1 MPIHKLLYIEKY
13 EAMLN
18 GAMKYSLEFDTPN
31 EEIIGFMSY
40 IGKSQNCDRF
50 YIFEDSTH
58 GEFTSNTYE
67 WCAPGITAEK
77 DSLQKVDKSTLKTW
91 YNMFAQEEAVII
103 QDLEDIRDTETAL
116 YELLHRQGIKSL
128 VVYPLT
134 VKNKIIGFF
143 GVDNPDI
150 EETVE
155 IKAFLSMASSY
166 MVSMLRR
173 RNTFFKLQK
182 DAAIKSYQAIAQIY
196 LSMHRVNIQ
205 TNTFETIKTH
215 GIIEGN
221 RTSSTNT
228 DFQQQAW
235 AIADATV
242 TEDYVE
248 EVKAFTDLATL
259 EQRLEN
265 SIFIE
270 HEFVGKTAGWCRH
283 QFIVADRD
291 AKGNILHVIYT
302 IEIINEAKKRE
313 NHLRYL
319 AQTDMLTGLNNRG
332 SGEQK
337 VKELLQQGQPGAL
350 ALIDCDRFKSIN
362 DTYGH
367 MVGDQVLIA
376 LAEAIAKGIHKGDIA
391 LRLGGDEFAIYM
403 INITDKES
411 AQEHIKH
418 VFDEVNKIHIPQLYG
433 HPIHISMGV
442 TFFHP
447 ETPMKFDHL
456 YQQADKAMYESK
468 RTVGTI
474 ATFYAVLP
482 IISKNNL

>member
-31 EEIIGFMSY
+31 EEIIGFMAY

-50 YIFEDSTH
+50 YIFEDSTQ

-77 DSLQKVDKSTLKTW
+77 DSLQKVEKINLKTW
-91 YNMFAQEEAVII
+91 YDRFAQEEAVII

-205 TNTFETIKTH
+205 TNAFETIKTH

-242 TEDYVE
+242 TDDYVE

-270 HEFVGKTAGWCRH
+270 HEFVGKIAGWCRH

-291 AKGNILHVIYT
+291 AKGHILNVIYT
-302 IEIINEAKKRE
+302 VEIINEAKKRE

-367 MVGDQVLIA
+367 MAGDQVLIA
-376 LAEAIAKGIHKGDIA
+376 LAEAISKGIHKGDIA

-403 INITDKES
+403 LNIVDKEK
-411 AQEHIKH
+411 AKVHIQH
-418 VFDEVNKIHIPQLYG
+418 VFDEVNKIHIPQIYG

-442 TFFHP
+442 TFFQP
-447 ETPMKFDHL
+447 ETPMEFDHL

-468 RTVGTI
+468 RTEGTI
-474 ATFYAVLP
+474 ATFYEDV
-482 IISKNNL
+482 K

>member
-91 YNMFAQEEAVII
+91 YNMFAQDEAVII

-116 YELLHRQGIKSL
+116 YELLHRQGSQSL

-205 TNTFETIKTH
+205 ANTFETIKTH

-242 TEDYVE
+242 TADYVE

-259 EQRLEN
+259 EKRLEN
-265 SIFIE
+265 NIFIE

-291 AKGNILHVIYT
+291 AKGHILHVIYT

-350 ALIDCDRFKSIN
+350 ALVDCDRFKSIN

-367 MVGDQVLIA
+367 MAGDQVLIA

-403 INITDKES
+403 INIVDKEN
-411 AQEHIKH
+411 AKVHIQH
-418 VFDEVNKIHIPQLYG
+418 VFDEVNKIHIPQIYG

-442 TFFHP
+442 TFFQP
-447 ETPMKFDHL
+447 ETPIKFDHL

-474 ATFYAVLP
+474 ATFYDD
-482 IISKNNL
+482 IK

>member
-77 DSLQKVDKSTLKTW
+77 DSLQKVEKSTLKTW
-91 YNMFAQEEAVII
+91 YDRFAQDKAVII
-103 QDLEDIRDTETAL
+103 QDLENIRDTETAL

-155 IKAFLSMASSY
+155 IKTFLSMASSY

-205 TNTFETIKTH
+205 TTAFETIKTH

-221 RTSSTNT
+221 RTSSINT

-235 AIADATV
+235 A
-242 TEDYVE
+242 
-248 EVKAFTDLATL
+248 
-259 EQRLEN
+259 
-265 SIFIE
+265 IE

-291 AKGNILHVIYT
+291 AKGHILHVIYT

-337 VKELLQQGQPGAL
+337 VKKLLQQGQAGAL

-367 MVGDQVLIA
+367 MAGDQVLIA
-376 LAEAIAKGIHKGDIA
+376 LAEAISKGIHKGDIA

-403 INITDKES
+403 LNIVDKEN
-411 AQEHIKH
+411 AKVHIQH
-418 VFDEVNKIHIPQLYG
+418 VFDRVNKIHIPQLCD

-447 ETPMKFDHL
+447 ETPMEFDRL
-456 YQQADKAMYESK
+456 YQQADKALYESK

-474 ATFYAVLP
+474 ATFYDD
-482 IISKNNL
+482 IK

>member
-1 MPIHKLLYIEKY
+1 MPMQKLLYIEKY

-31 EEIIGFMSY
+31 EEIIGFMAF

-77 DSLQKVDKSTLKTW
+77 DSLQKVEKSTLKTW
-91 YNMFAQEEAVII
+91 YDRFAQDKAVII

-128 VVYPLT
+128 VVHPLT
-134 VKNKIIGFF
+134 VKNQIIGFF
-143 GVDNPDI
+143 GIDNPDI

-155 IKAFLSMASSY
+155 IKAFLSMASSF

-196 LSMHRVNIQ
+196 LSMHQVNIQ
-205 TNTFETIKTH
+205 DNTFEIIKTH
-215 GIIEGN
+215 NIIEVN

-248 EVKAFTDLATL
+248 EVKSFTNLATL
-259 EQRLEN
+259 EKRLAD

-270 HEFVGKTAGWCRH
+270 HEFVGKTIGWCRQ
-283 QFIVADRD
+283 QFIVIDRD
-291 AKGNILHVIYT
+291 EHGHILHAIYT
-302 IEIINEAKKRE
+302 TEVINDAKKQE

-337 VKELLQQGQPGAL
+337 VKELLGKGQQGLL

-367 MVGDQVLIA
+367 MAGDQVLIA
-376 LAEAIAKGIHKGDIA
+376 VAEAISKGARKGDIA
-391 LRLGGDEFAIYM
+391 LRLGGDEFAIFM
-403 INITDKES
+403 SNIENK
-411 AQEHIKH
+411 AKAKIRIQH
-418 VFDEVNKIHIPQLYG
+418 VFDEVNKIHIPQIYD

-447 ETPMKFDHL
+447 ETPMEFDRL
-456 YQQADKAMYESK
+456 YQQADKALYESK

-474 ATFYAVLP
+474 ATFYDD
-482 IISKNNL
+482 IK

>member
-13 EAMLN
+13 EVMLN

-67 WCAPGITAEK
+67 WCASGITAEK
-77 DSLQKVDKSTLKTW
+77 DSLQKVDKSSLKTW
-91 YNMFAQEEAVII
+91 YNMFAQDEAVII

-205 TNTFETIKTH
+205 TNAFEIIKTH
-215 GIIEGN
+215 SIIEVN

-235 AIADATV
+235 AIAAATV

-291 AKGNILHVIYT
+291 AKGHILHVIYT
-302 IEIINEAKKRE
+302 IEIINKAKKRE

-367 MVGDQVLIA
+367 MAGDQVLIA

-411 AQEHIKH
+411 AREHIQH
-418 VFDEVNKIHIPQLYG
+418 VFDEVNKIHIPQIYG

-442 TFFHP
+442 TFFQP

-474 ATFYAVLP
+474 ATFYEDV
-482 IISKNNL
+482 K

>member
-155 IKAFLSMASSY
+155 IKAFLSMASSF

-173 RNTFFKLQK
+173 RNTFFKVQK

-196 LSMHRVNIQ
+196 LSMYRVNIQ
-205 TNTFETIKTH
+205 ANTFETIKTH
-215 GIIEGN
+215 GIIESN
-221 RTSSTNT
+221 RTASANTN
-228 DFQQQAW
+228 FQQQVW

-248 EVKAFTDLATL
+248 EVKAFTNLATL

-270 HEFVGKTAGWCRH
+270 HEFVGKIAGWCRH

-291 AKGNILHVIYT
+291 AKGHILHVIYT
-302 IEIINEAKKRE
+302 VEIINEAKKRE

-337 VKELLQQGQPGAL
+337 VKKLLQQGQPGAL

-376 LAEAIAKGIHKGDIA
+376 LAEAIAKCIHKGDIA

-403 INITDKES
+403 INIVDKEN
-411 AQEHIKH
+411 AKVHIQH
-418 VFDEVNKIHIPQLYG
+418 VFDEVNKIHIPQIYG
-433 HPIHISMGV
+433 YPIHISMGV
-442 TFFHP
+442 TFFQP

-474 ATFYAVLP
+474 ATFYED
-482 IISKNNL
+482 IK

>member
-77 DSLQKVDKSTLKTW
+77 DSLQKVEKITLKTW
-91 YNMFAQEEAVII
+91 YDRFAQDEAVII

-116 YELLHRQGIKSL
+116 YELLHRQGIKNL

-205 TNTFETIKTH
+205 ANTFETIKTH

-242 TEDYVE
+242 TDDYVE
-248 EVKAFTDLATL
+248 EVKAFTNLATL
-259 EQRLEN
+259 EKRLEN

-270 HEFVGKTAGWCRH
+270 HEFVDKIAGWCRH

-291 AKGNILHVIYT
+291 AKGHILHVIYT
-302 IEIINEAKKRE
+302 VEIINEAKKRE

-376 LAEAIAKGIHKGDIA
+376 LAEAIAKCIHKGDIA

-403 INITDKES
+403 INIVDKEN
-411 AQEHIKH
+411 AKVHIQH
-418 VFDEVNKIHIPQLYG
+418 VFDEVNKIHIPQIYD

-442 TFFHP
+442 TFFQP
-447 ETPMKFDHL
+447 ETPMKFDRL
-456 YQQADKAMYESK
+456 YQQADKALYESK

-474 ATFYAVLP
+474 ATFYEDV
-482 IISKNNL
+482 K

>member
-58 GEFTSNTYE
+58 WEFTSNTYE

-77 DSLQKVDKSTLKTW
+77 DSLQKVDKNTLKTW
-91 YNMFAQEEAVII
+91 YNMFAQDEAVII

-150 EETVE
+150 EETIE

-166 MVSMLRR
+166 LVSMLRR

-221 RTSSTNT
+221 RTSSNNT

-242 TEDYVE
+242 TDDYVE
-248 EVKAFTDLATL
+248 EVKAFTNLATL
-259 EQRLEN
+259 EKRLEN

-291 AKGNILHVIYT
+291 AKGHILHVIYT

-411 AQEHIKH
+411 AKVHIQH
-418 VFDEVNKIHIPQLYG
+418 VFDEVNKIHIPQIYG

-442 TFFHP
+442 TFFQP
-447 ETPMKFDHL
+447 ETPMKFDRL
-456 YQQADKAMYESK
+456 YQQADKALYESK

-474 ATFYAVLP
+474 ATFYEDV
-482 IISKNNL
+482 K

>member
-270 HEFVGKTAGWCRH
+270 HEFVVKTAGWCRH

-291 AKGNILHVIYT
+291 AKGHILHVIYT

-367 MVGDQVLIA
+367 MAGDQVLIA
-376 LAEAIAKGIHKGDIA
+376 LAEAISKGIHKGDIA

-403 INITDKES
+403 LNIVDKEK
-411 AQEHIKH
+411 AKVHIQH
-418 VFDEVNKIHIPQLYG
+418 VFDEVNKIHIPQIYG

-442 TFFHP
+442 TFFQP

-474 ATFYAVLP
+474 ATFYED
-482 IISKNNL
+482 IK

>member
-31 EEIIGFMSY
+31 EEIIGFMAY

-291 AKGNILHVIYT
+291 AKGHILHVIYT

-367 MVGDQVLIA
+367 MDQVLIA
-376 LAEAIAKGIHKGDIA
+376 LAEAIAKCIHKGDIA

-403 INITDKES
+403 INIVDKEN
-411 AQEHIKH
+411 AKVHIQH
-418 VFDEVNKIHIPQLYG
+418 VFDEVNKIHIPQIYD

-442 TFFHP
+442 TFFQP
-447 ETPMKFDHL
+447 ETPMKFDRL
-456 YQQADKAMYESK
+456 YQQADKALYESK

-474 ATFYAVLP
+474 ATFYEDV
-482 IISKNNL
+482 K

>member
-1 MPIHKLLYIEKY
+1 MPMQKLLYIEKY

-77 DSLQKVDKSTLKTW
+77 DSLQKVEKSTLKTW
-91 YNMFAQEEAVII
+91 YDRFAQDKAVII

-134 VKNKIIGFF
+134 LKNKIIGFF

-155 IKAFLSMASSY
+155 IKAFLSMASSF

-173 RNTFFKLQK
+173 RNTFFKVQK
-182 DAAIKSYQAIAQIY
+182 DAAIKSYQSIAQIY

-205 TNTFETIKTH
+205 DNTFEIIKTH
-215 GIIEGN
+215 SIIEVN
-221 RTSSTNT
+221 KTSSTNT

-259 EQRLEN
+259 EKRLAN

-291 AKGNILHVIYT
+291 AKGHILHVIYT

-332 SGEQK
+332 RGEQK
-337 VKELLQQGQPGAL
+337 VKKLLQQGQPGAL
-350 ALIDCDRFKSIN
+350 ALIDCDHFKSIN

-367 MVGDQVLIA
+367 MAGDQVLIA
-376 LAEAIAKGIHKGDIA
+376 LAEAISKGIHKGDIA

-403 INITDKES
+403 INIVDKEN
-411 AQEHIKH
+411 AKVHIQH
-418 VFDEVNKIHIPQLYG
+418 VFDQVNKIYIPQIYD

-447 ETPMKFDHL
+447 ETPMEFDRL
-456 YQQADKAMYESK
+456 YQQADKALYESK

-474 ATFYAVLP
+474 ATFYEDV
-482 IISKNNL
+482 K

>member
-1 MPIHKLLYIEKY
+1 MPMHKLLYIEKY
-13 EAMLN
+13 EVMLN

-77 DSLQKVDKSTLKTW
+77 DSLQKVEKITLKTW
-91 YNMFAQEEAVII
+91 YDRFAQDEAVII

-116 YELLHRQGIKSL
+116 YELLHRQGIQSL

-205 TNTFETIKTH
+205 ANTFETIKTH

-242 TEDYVE
+242 TADYVE

-259 EQRLEN
+259 EKRLEN
-265 SIFIE
+265 NIFIE

-291 AKGNILHVIYT
+291 AKGHILHVIYT

-367 MVGDQVLIA
+367 MAGDQVLIA
-376 LAEAIAKGIHKGDIA
+376 LAEAIAKCINKGDIA

-403 INITDKES
+403 INIVDKEN
-411 AQEHIKH
+411 AKVHIQH
-418 VFDEVNKIHIPQLYG
+418 VFDEVNKIHIPQIYG

-442 TFFHP
+442 TFFQP

-456 YQQADKAMYESK
+456 YQQADMAMYESK

-474 ATFYAVLP
+474 ATFYED
-482 IISKNNL
+482 IK

>member
-31 EEIIGFMSY
+31 EEIIGFMAY

-77 DSLQKVDKSTLKTW
+77 DSLQKVEKSTLKTW
-91 YNMFAQEEAVII
+91 YNMFAQDKAVII

-221 RTSSTNT
+221 RTSSNNT

-242 TEDYVE
+242 TDDYVE
-248 EVKAFTDLATL
+248 EVKAFTNLATL
-259 EQRLEN
+259 EKRLEN

-270 HEFVGKTAGWCRH
+270 HEFVGKIAGWCRH

-291 AKGNILHVIYT
+291 AKGHILHVIYT
-302 IEIINEAKKRE
+302 VEIINEAKKRE

-367 MVGDQVLIA
+367 MAGDQVLIA
-376 LAEAIAKGIHKGDIA
+376 LAEAIAKCIHKGDIA

-403 INITDKES
+403 INIVDKEN
-411 AQEHIKH
+411 AKVHIQH
-418 VFDEVNKIHIPQLYG
+418 VFDEVNKIHIPQIYD

-442 TFFHP
+442 TFFQP
-447 ETPMKFDHL
+447 ETPMKFDRL
-456 YQQADKAMYESK
+456 YQQADKALYESE

-474 ATFYAVLP
+474 ATFYEDV
-482 IISKNNL
+482 K

>member
-31 EEIIGFMSY
+31 EEIIGFMAY

-77 DSLQKVDKSTLKTW
+77 DSLQKVEKSTLKTW
-91 YNMFAQEEAVII
+91 YNMFAQDKAVII

-221 RTSSTNT
+221 RTSSNNT

-242 TEDYVE
+242 TDNYVE
-248 EVKAFTDLATL
+248 EVKAFTNLATL
-259 EQRLEN
+259 EKRLEN

-270 HEFVGKTAGWCRH
+270 HEFVGKIAGWCRH

-291 AKGNILHVIYT
+291 AKGHILHVIYT
-302 IEIINEAKKRE
+302 VEIINEAKKRE

-337 VKELLQQGQPGAL
+337 VQELLQQGQPGAL

-376 LAEAIAKGIHKGDIA
+376 LAEAIAKCIHKGDIA

-403 INITDKES
+403 LNIVDKEK
-411 AQEHIKH
+411 AKVHIQH
-418 VFDEVNKIHIPQLYG
+418 VFDEVNKIHIPQIYG

-442 TFFHP
+442 TFFQP
-447 ETPMKFDHL
+447 ETPMKFDRL
-456 YQQADKAMYESK
+456 YQQADKALYESK

-474 ATFYAVLP
+474 ATFYEDV
-482 IISKNNL
+482 K

>member
-18 GAMKYSLEFDTPN
+18 SAMKYSLEFDTPN

-77 DSLQKVDKSTLKTW
+77 DSLQKVEKSTLKTW
-91 YNMFAQEEAVII
+91 YDRFAQDEAVII

-205 TNTFETIKTH
+205 TNAFEIIKTH
-215 GIIEGN
+215 SIIEGN

-235 AIADATV
+235 AIAAATV

-248 EVKAFTDLATL
+248 EVKAFTNLATL
-259 EQRLEN
+259 EKRLEN

-291 AKGNILHVIYT
+291 AKGHILHVIYT

-350 ALIDCDRFKSIN
+350 TLIDCDRFKSIN

-403 INITDKES
+403 LNIVDKEK
-411 AQEHIKH
+411 AKVHIQH
-418 VFDEVNKIHIPQLYG
+418 VFDEVNKIHIPQIYG

-442 TFFHP
+442 TFFQP

-474 ATFYAVLP
+474 ATFYED
-482 IISKNNL
+482 IK

>member
-31 EEIIGFMSY
+31 EETIGFMSY

-91 YNMFAQEEAVII
+91 YNMFAQDEAVII

-116 YELLHRQGIKSL
+116 YELLHRQVIQSL

-173 RNTFFKLQK
+173 RNTSFKLQK

-205 TNTFETIKTH
+205 ANTFETIKTH

-242 TEDYVE
+242 TADYVE

-259 EQRLEN
+259 EKRLEN
-265 SIFIE
+265 NIFIE

-291 AKGNILHVIYT
+291 AKGHILHVIYT

-350 ALIDCDRFKSIN
+350 ALVDCDRFKSIN

-367 MVGDQVLIA
+367 MAGDQVLIA

-403 INITDKES
+403 INIVDKEN
-411 AQEHIKH
+411 AKVHIQH
-418 VFDEVNKIHIPQLYG
+418 VFDEVNKIHIPQIYG

-442 TFFHP
+442 TFFQP
-447 ETPMKFDHL
+447 ETPIKFEHL

-474 ATFYAVLP
+474 ATFYDD
-482 IISKNNL
+482 IK

>member
-1 MPIHKLLYIEKY
+1 MPMHKLLYIEKY
-13 EAMLN
+13 EVMLN

-77 DSLQKVDKSTLKTW
+77 DSLQKVDKSSLKTW
-91 YNMFAQEEAVII
+91 YNMFAQDEAVII

-196 LSMHRVNIQ
+196 LSMYRVNIQ
-205 TNTFETIKTH
+205 TNAFEIIKTH
-215 GIIEGN
+215 SIIEVN

-270 HEFVGKTAGWCRH
+270 HEFVGKTAGWCRQ

-291 AKGNILHVIYT
+291 AEGHILNVIYT

-367 MVGDQVLIA
+367 MAGDQVLIA

-403 INITDKES
+403 LNIVDKEK
-411 AQEHIKH
+411 AKVHIQH
-418 VFDEVNKIHIPQLYG
+418 VFDEVNKIHIPQIYG

-442 TFFHP
+442 TFFQP

-474 ATFYAVLP
+474 ATFYEDV
-482 IISKNNL
+482 K

>member
-1 MPIHKLLYIEKY
+1 MPVQKLLYIEKY
-13 EAMLN
+13 ETMLN

-31 EEIIGFMSY
+31 DEIIGFMAY

-67 WCAPGITAEK
+67 WCAPGITSEK

-91 YNMFAQEEAVII
+91 YDMFAQDKAVII
-103 QDLEDIRDTETAL
+103 QDLENIRDTETDL

-196 LSMHRVNIQ
+196 LSMHRINIQ
-205 TNTFETIKTH
+205 ANTFETIKTH
-215 GIIEGN
+215 GIIDSKK
-221 RTSSTNT
+221 TSATSTY
-228 DFQQQAW
+228 FQNQAW

-242 TEDYVE
+242 TNEYLED
-248 EVKAFTDLATL
+248 VKDFTNIATL
-259 EQRLEN
+259 EQRLKGKI
-265 SIFIE
+265 SIE
-270 HEFVGKTAGWCRH
+270 HEFVTKTKGWCRH
-283 QFIVADRD
+283 QFIVIDKD
-291 AKGNILHVIYT
+291 EHGHILHVLYT
-302 IEIINEAKKRE
+302 VEVINDAKKRE

-337 VKELLQQGQPGAL
+337 VKELLRKGHQGAL
-350 ALIDCDRFKSIN
+350 ALIDCDHFKSIN

-367 MVGDQVLIA
+367 MIGDQVLIA
-376 LAEAIAKGIHKGDIA
+376 VAEAISRGIHKGDIA

-403 INITDKES
+403 INIVDKEN
-411 AQEHIKH
+411 AKAHIQH
-418 VFDEVNKIHIPQLYG
+418 VFDKVNKIHIPQLYD

-442 TFFHP
+442 TFFRP
-447 ETPMKFDHL
+447 ETPVEFDHL
-456 YQQADKAMYESK
+456 YQQADKALYESK
-468 RTVGTI
+468 RTVGII
-474 ATFYAVLP
+474 ATFYDD
-482 IISKNNL
+482 IK

>member
-1 MPIHKLLYIEKY
+1 MPMHKLLYIEKY

-31 EEIIGFMSY
+31 EEIIGFMAY

-77 DSLQKVDKSTLKTW
+77 DSLQKVDKNTLKTW
-91 YNMFAQEEAVII
+91 YNMFAQDKAVII

-116 YELLHRQGIKSL
+116 YELLHRQGIQSL

-205 TNTFETIKTH
+205 ANTFETIKTH

-221 RTSSTNT
+221 RTSSNNT

-291 AKGNILHVIYT
+291 AKGHILHVIYT
-302 IEIINEAKKRE
+302 IEIIDKAKKRE

-350 ALIDCDRFKSIN
+350 TLIDCDRFKSIN

-403 INITDKES
+403 LNIVDKEK
-411 AQEHIKH
+411 AKVHIQH
-418 VFDEVNKIHIPQLYG
+418 IFDEVNKIHIPQIYD

-442 TFFHP
+442 TFFQP
-447 ETPMKFDHL
+447 ETPMEFDHL

-474 ATFYAVLP
+474 TTFYED
-482 IISKNNL
+482 IK

>member
-77 DSLQKVDKSTLKTW
+77 DSLQKVEKITLKTW
-91 YNMFAQEEAVII
+91 YDRFAQDEAVII

-196 LSMHRVNIQ
+196 LSMHQVNIQ

-215 GIIEGN
+215 GIIESN
-221 RTSSTNT
+221 RTSSNNT

-235 AIADATV
+235 AIAAATV

-291 AKGNILHVIYT
+291 AKGHILHVIYT

-367 MVGDQVLIA
+367 MAGDQVLIA
-376 LAEAIAKGIHKGDIA
+376 LAEAISKGIHKGDIA

-403 INITDKES
+403 LNIVDKEN
-411 AQEHIKH
+411 AKVHIQH
-418 VFDEVNKIHIPQLYG
+418 VFDEVNKIHIPQIYD

-442 TFFHP
+442 TFFQP

-468 RTVGTI
+468 RTEGTI
-474 ATFYAVLP
+474 ATFYED
-482 IISKNNL
+482 IK